1 MCLHR
6 KYAGNHWLS
15 DDTDILRP
23 HATYVPL
30 SMCVCTCRLLCKHW
44 NYMYWRHRHPVK
56 CFSGI
61 FNQKQLILFQ
71 FNLWMQLGDF
81 CSWISLFGLTEFLCA
96 LSMSQPHKG
105 VLCVN
110 LQGGGRRIMEVQSK
124 LLWKIQHQG
133 ANGNAERVPNL
144 TFHSPHQK
152 CFSGGWGWK
161 NIWILANKI
170 EVRMMGLT
178 FLYMC

>member
-1 MCLHR
+1 MQETIGCQMTQTSWGHTPLM
-6 KYAGNHWLS
+6 YHW
-15 DDTDILRP
+15 
-23 HATYVPL
+23 A
-30 SMCVCTCRLLCKHW
+30 CVFARVDYCASTGK
-44 NYMYWRHRHPVK
+44 YMYWRHRHPVK

-71 FNLWMQLGDF
+71 FNLWTQLGDF
-81 CSWISLFGLTEFLCA
+81 CSWINLFGLTELLCA

-110 LQGGGRRIMEVQSK
+110 LQGGGRRVMEVQSK
-124 LLWKIQHQG
+124 LFWKIQHQG
-133 ANGNAERVPNL
+133 TNGKAERVPNL